1 MRQQIVLAEQILLL
15 KLNERRYDVKKILK
29 SKKGSAIFQ
38 MIIVIAIVAILAVT
52 TLPNLSDQIEAQG
65 TKAIEK
71 IDTVGDTLGE

>member
-1 MRQQIVLAEQILLL
+1 
-15 KLNERRYDVKKILK
+15 LNERRYDMKSLKKILK

>member
-1 MRQQIVLAEQILLL
+1 MNRIR
-15 KLNERRYDVKKILK
+15 KTLK

-65 TKAIEK
+65 TKAIDK
-71 IDTVGDTLGE
+71 IDTVGATLDE